1 EAPSGRLLVAVHGLC
16 MNDLHWGERGMPQ
29 RLGQALGFTPLYP
42 HYNSGLPIADN
53 GRALA
58 ELLQKLVDAWPVPV
72 EEIVIV
78 GHSMGGLLARSA
90 RAHAVRGGH
99 DWEKLLTRMVFLG
112 TPHHGSPLERA
123 GHGVNRLLGISPYS
137 APFRSLGGLRSA
149 GIRGLRHGL
158 AETSPPGNPAKWYAI
173 AATAGPRM
181 GRRPGDGLVP
191 VDSALGH
198 HPDPDRAL
206 AIPQE
211 NCRLV
216 TGAGHLGLLRHP
228 DV

>member
-1 EAPSGRLLVAVHGLC
+1 AVAKPVVARIPGQDSSSAREQWRAALNGVLGDHLAATGNPLAIPMSFRKHGAALTLERGALARAIEAPSGRLLVAVHGLC

-99 DWEKLLTRMVFLG
+99 DWEKLLTRMVF
-112 TPHHGSPLERA
+112 R
-123 GHGVNRLLGISPYS
+123 
-137 APFRSLGGLRSA
+137 
-149 GIRGLRHGL
+149 
-158 AETSPPGNPAKWYAI
+158 
-173 AATAGPRM
+173 
-181 GRRPGDGLVP
+181 
-191 VDSALGH
+191 
-198 HPDPDRAL
+198 
-206 AIPQE
+206 
-211 NCRLV
+211 
-216 TGAGHLGLLRHP
+216 
-228 DV
+228 